1 MNPRPVTTNID
12 PDKCIGCGA
21 CLRVCPSDTITLED
35 GIAVVS
41 GEKSLSCGHCMA
53 VCPANAII
61 IKALDLEMTRFD
73 TFSLDPAWVAHGKFP
88 PQDLA
93 GLMASRRSCRNF
105 TQTPIQADLLKDLI
119 KFGALAPSGTN
130 SQEWTYTCLSHRQAV
145 MDLGDLI
152 KDFFVDLNKKAESYI
167 LRKGLSLVGQ
177 NALNAYFDEYYESV
191 KEAMDDMELHN
202 RDRLFHGATACI
214 LIGSNPDASCPKEDA
229 ILAAGNILLGAH
241 TMGLGSCLIG
251 FAVEAM
257 KADKSIKQKLNIPG
271 REKIHAVIALGFPD
285 ESYERITGRKKP
297 VIRFS

>member
-1 MNPRPVTTNID
+1 MNLRPVTTTID
-12 PDKCIGCGA
+12 PEKCIGCGA

-53 VCPANAII
+53 VCPANAIMVEG
-61 IKALDLEMTRFD
+61 LDQSMTCFD
-73 TFSLDPAWVAHGKFP
+73 TFSMDSAWVAHGDFP
-88 PQDLA
+88 TPDLA

-105 TQTPIQADLLKDLI
+105 METPIPADLLKDLI

-130 SQEWTYTCLSHRQAV
+130 SQEWTFTCLPHRQSV
-145 MDLGDLI
+145 EDLGDLI
-152 KDFFVDLNKKAESYI
+152 KDFFVGLNKKAESYI

-191 KEAMDDMELHN
+191 KEAMEDMELN
-202 RDRLFHGATACI
+202 NQDRLFHGATACI
-214 LIGSNPDASCPKEDA
+214 LIGTAPDATCPKEDA
-229 ILAAGNILLGAH
+229 MLAAGNILLGAH